1 MFDMQC
7 VCVFAHRHLLE
18 SDPTVLTSVCEKVR
32 ISFIAGTGEAI
43 QIKHGQAKGGMT
55 SKPHLSIERF
65 HR

>member
-7 VCVFAHRHLLE
+7 VCLRIGNLLE